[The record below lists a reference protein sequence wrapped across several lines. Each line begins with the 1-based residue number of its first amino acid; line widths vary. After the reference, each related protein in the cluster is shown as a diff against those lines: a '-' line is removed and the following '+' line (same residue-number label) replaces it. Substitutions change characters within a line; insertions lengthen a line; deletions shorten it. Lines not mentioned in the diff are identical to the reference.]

1 MVNIRIRI
9 LITEVHQCAVR
20 KTNLVA
26 LVWVSEETN
35 RAGGNARSHFRGGTA
50 HMSGAVNARTGEL
63 YGAPTLT
70 VAHRP
75 GPLLS
80 LRTLNIKVLPLGA
93 PRIVSTVQTHAVGKI
108 LRLNAV
114 QQRIDSVCGK
124 LDRSKSGRTGGVLMQ
139 LIRVAGAIVG
149 LGPTL
154 TTAANHDPA
163 AAISFL
169 IAVELCRAAHLR
181 GVQPIRARRGR
192 RINLLDLVAGS
203 SRLIAAG
210 TVMGSG
216 RSRGG
221 SSRSKRCR
229 SESSTKSECE
239 STPLLSRP

>member
-1 MVNIRIRI
+1 M
-9 LITEVHQCAVR
+9 T
-20 KTNLVA
+20 T
-26 LVWVSEETN
+26 
-35 RAGGNARSHFRGGTA
+35 
-50 HMSGAVNARTGEL
+50 HMSGAVNTGTGEL
-63 YGAPTLT
+63 HGAPTLT

-80 LRTLNIKVLPLGA
+80 LRTLNINILPLGA
-93 PRIVSTVQTHAVGKI
+93 PRIVGTVQAHAVGKV

-114 QQRIDSVCGK
+114 QQCINSVCGK
-124 LDRSKSGRTGGVLMQ
+124 LDRSKSGRAGGVLVQ
-139 LIRVAGAIVG
+139 LIRVAGAVVG
-149 LGPTL
+149 FGPTF

-169 IAVELCRAAHLR
+169 IAVELRRAAHLR
-181 GVQPIRARRGR
+181 GVQPVSARRGR

-210 TVMGSG
+210 TIMDAGS
-216 RSRGG
+216 SRGG

-229 SESSTKSECE
+229 SKSSTKSECE

>member
-1 MVNIRIRI
+1 
-9 LITEVHQCAVR
+9 
-20 KTNLVA
+20 
-26 LVWVSEETN
+26 
-35 RAGGNARSHFRGGTA
+35 
-50 HMSGAVNARTGEL
+50 MSGAVNAGAGEL
-63 YGAPTLT
+63 HGAPTLT

-80 LRTLNIKVLPLGA
+80 LRTLNINVLPLGS
-93 PRIVSTVQTHAVGKI
+93 PRIVSTAQAHAVGKV

-124 LDRSKSGRTGGVLMQ
+124 LDRSKSGRTGGVLVQ
-139 LIRVAGAIVG
+139 LIRVAGAVVR

-154 TTAANHDPA
+154 TTATNHDPA

-169 IAVELCRAAHLR
+169 IAVELRRAAHLR
-181 GVQPIRARRGR
+181 GVQPVSARGGR
-192 RINLLDLVAGS
+192 RINLLDLVTGS
-203 SRLIAAG
+203 SCFIAAG

-229 SESSTKSECE
+229 SESGTKSECE
-239 STPLLSRP
+239 SGPLFSRP